1 MMDART
7 DDAVRAALGR
17 VLDVG
22 VVRRATFWALEG
34 GVKRRS
40 YLVSADGRQWV
51 LRLPAPGAD
60 ALLGLDTEAR
70 VMRAAA
76 AAGLA
81 PEVVA
86 VDASAGLLLTDYR
99 EAARAW
105 TPTDARRPRNVERAA
120 ALLRAL
126 HAVRVDAPAFAA
138 ERISRGYVAAFAR
151 ASDADETARSAGG
164 LGVAWPRVVPRD
176 RRWADE
182 LLDLARRYDAAHP
195 PTALCHN
202 DLVAANVLD
211 DGRLVLVD
219 FEYAVR
225 AAPILDLAGLAG
237 MNDYGAR
244 ERREL
249 LSAYRGEERSG
260 PAETELDKIVR
271 LVRLLA
277 YFWARLG
284 ELRAPAATSYRELAA
299 ELARKLS

>member
-1 MMDART
+1 MDARS
-7 DDAVRAALGR
+7 DDSVRAALGR
-17 VLDVG
+17 VLSPD
-22 VVRRATFWALEG
+22 VVRRATLWALEG

-40 YLVSADGRQWV
+40 FLVSSGADQWV

-60 ALLGLDTEAR
+60 ALLDLDTEAR

-81 PEVVA
+81 PDVVA
-86 VDASAGLLLTDYR
+86 VDAPAGILLTDYR
-99 EAARAW
+99 KAARAW
-105 TPTDARRPRNVERAA
+105 TAGDARQPRNVERAA

-126 HAVRVDAPAFAA
+126 HAVRVAVPAFAA
-138 ERISRGYVAAFAR
+138 ERIARGYVAALAQAADATGNAR
-151 ASDADETARSAGG
+151 GSINRAA
-164 LGVAWPRVVPRD
+164 PRPTLVPRD

-182 LLDLARRYDAAHP
+182 LLELARRYDAAYP
-195 PTALCHN
+195 ATALCHN

-211 DGRLVLVD
+211 DGSLVLVD

-249 LSAYRGEERSG
+249 LAAYRGDDRAG
-260 PAETELDKIVR
+260 VLETELDKIVR
-271 LVRLLA
+271 LVRLMA

-284 ELRAPAATSYRELAA
+284 ELRAAESAAYRDLASELAG
-299 ELARKLS
+299 KLS

>member
-1 MMDART
+1 MDASR
-7 DDAVRAALGR
+7 DGSVRVALGR
-17 VLDVG
+17 VLNADI
-22 VVRRATFWALEG
+22 VRRATLWALEG

-40 YLVSADGRQWV
+40 YLVSSGADQWV

-60 ALLGLDTEAR
+60 ALLDLDTEAR

-81 PEVVA
+81 PNVVA
-86 VDASAGLLLTDYR
+86 VDPGAGILLTDYR
-99 EAARAW
+99 KAARAW
-105 TPTDARRPRNVERAA
+105 TAIDARQPRNVVRAA

-138 ERISRGYVAAFAR
+138 ERIARGYVTALARRERGVGSARGASGHGHAAADAR
-151 ASDADETARSAGG
+151 A
-164 LGVAWPRVVPRD
+164 RD

-182 LLDLARRYDAAHP
+182 LLVLARHYDAAYP

-211 DGRLVLVD
+211 DGGLVLVD

-225 AAPILDLAGLAG
+225 GGSDPRSRGPRGYERLRRLTSGATCSRLIAAKI
-237 MNDYGAR
+237 AR
-244 ERREL
+244 RVT
-249 LSAYRGEERSG
+249 
-260 PAETELDKIVR
+260 ETELDKIVR
-271 LVRLLA
+271 LVRLMA
-277 YFWARLG
+277 FFWARLG
-284 ELRAPAATSYRELAA
+284 ELRAADAAAYRELAA

>member
-1 MMDART
+1 MST
-7 DDAVRAALGR
+7 SNDDSVRAALGR
-17 VLDVG
+17 LLGAD
-22 VVRRATFWALEG
+22 VVRRATLWALEG
-34 GVKRRS
+34 GMKRRS

-60 ALLGLDTEAR
+60 ALLDLNTEAR

-81 PEVVA
+81 PDVVA
-86 VDASAGLLLTDYR
+86 VDAAAGLLLTDYR
-99 EAARAW
+99 QAARAW
-105 TPTDARRPRNVERAA
+105 TPADARQPRNVERAA

-126 HAVRVDAPAFAA
+126 HAVRADVPAFAA
-138 ERISRGYVAAFAR
+138 ERIARGYVAALAR
-151 ASDADETARSAGG
+151 ATDAEGNKRSASG
-164 LGVAWPRVVPRD
+164 LGVAWPMLVPRD

-182 LLDLARRYDAAHP
+182 LLELARHYDAVHP

-225 AAPILDLAGLAG
+225 GAPILDLAGLAA
-237 MNDYGAR
+237 MNDYGER
-244 ERREL
+244 ERRDL
-249 LSAYRGEERSG
+249 LAAYRGEDRIG
-260 PAETELDKIVR
+260 LAGTELDKIVR

-277 YFWARLG
+277 FFWARLG
-284 ELRAPAATSYRELAA
+284 ERRTDDATAYRELAA
-299 ELARKLS
+299 ELAKKLS

>member
-1 MMDART
+1 MDANS
-7 DDAVRAALGR
+7 AESVRAALGR
-17 VLDVG
+17 VLGADVA
-22 VVRRATFWALEG
+22 RRATVWTLEG
-34 GVKRRS
+34 GMKRRS
-40 YLVSADGRQWV
+40 YLVSTDGRQWV
-51 LRLPAPGAD
+51 LRLSAPGAE
-60 ALLGLDTEAR
+60 ALLDLDTEAR

-81 PEVVA
+81 PDVAA
-86 VDASAGLLLTDYR
+86 VDAAAGILLTDYR
-99 EAARAW
+99 KSARAW
-105 TPTDARRPRNVERAA
+105 TPTDARQPRNVERAA

-126 HAVRVDAPAFAA
+126 HAVRVAAPAFAA
-138 ERISRGYVAAFAR
+138 ERIARGYVAAFAR
-151 ASDADETARSAGG
+151 AADGDESARSAGG
-164 LGVAWPRVVPRD
+164 LGVAWPQVVPRD

-182 LLDLARRYDAAHP
+182 LLELARHYDAAHP

-244 ERREL
+244 ERRDL
-249 LSAYRGEERSG
+249 LSAYRGEDRPG
-260 PAETELDKIVR
+260 FAETELDKIVR
-271 LVRLLA
+271 LVRLMA

-284 ELRAPAATSYRELAA
+284 ELRTADAASYRELASD
-299 ELARKLS
+299 LAKKLS

>member
-1 MMDART
+1 MDAKS
-7 DDAVRAALGR
+7 DASVRAALGH
-17 VLDVG
+17 VLGADI
-22 VVRRATFWALEG
+22 VRRATLWALEG
-34 GVKRRS
+34 GVNRRS
-40 YLVSADGRQWV
+40 YLISADGRQWV
-51 LRLPAPGAD
+51 LRVPAPGAD
-60 ALLGLDTEAR
+60 ALLDLDTEAR
-70 VMRAAA
+70 VMSAAA

-81 PEVVA
+81 PDVAA
-86 VDASAGLLLTDYR
+86 VDAEAGILLTDYR
-99 EAARAW
+99 KATRAW
-105 TPTDARRPRNVERAA
+105 TAADARQPRNVERVA

-138 ERISRGYVAAFAR
+138 ERIARGYVTALAR
-151 ASDADETARSAGG
+151 AADAAGNTRSAGG
-164 LGVAWPRVVPRD
+164 LGVAWPTLAPRD

-182 LLDLARRYDAAHP
+182 LLQLARHYDAAHP

-225 AAPILDLAGLAG
+225 GAPILDLASLAG

-244 ERREL
+244 ERRDL
-249 LSAYRGEERSG
+249 LAAYRGEDRLG
-260 PAETELDKIVR
+260 LAETELEKIVR
-271 LVRLLA
+271 LVRLMA

-284 ELRAPAATSYRELAA
+284 ELRTADAAAYRELAA

>member
-1 MMDART
+1 MDT
-7 DDAVRAALGR
+7 QSDDSVRAALER
-17 VLDVG
+17 VLGPDVA
-22 VVRRATFWALEG
+22 RRATLWALEG

-40 YLVSADGRQWV
+40 HLVSADGRQWV

-60 ALLGLDTEAR
+60 ALLDLDTEAR

-81 PEVVA
+81 PQVVA
-86 VDASAGLLLTDYR
+86 VDAPAGILLTDYR
-99 EAARAW
+99 RAARAW
-105 TPTDARRPRNVERAA
+105 IAADAREPRNIERAA

-138 ERISRGYVAAFAR
+138 ENIARGYVAALER
-151 ASDADETARSAGG
+151 ASDRAGNARGAGG
-164 LGVAWPRVVPRD
+164 PGPRPMLEPRD

-182 LLDLARRYDAAHP
+182 LLTLARRFDAAHP
-195 PTALCHN
+195 PAALCHN

-249 LSAYRGEERSG
+249 LAAYGGEDRVSV
-260 PAETELDKIVR
+260 AETELDKTVR
-271 LVRLLA
+271 LVRLMA
-277 YFWARLG
+277 FFWARLG
-284 ELRAPAATSYRELAA
+284 ERRAGESTAYRDLAA
-299 ELARKLS
+299 DLVARLT